1 MAKIEVLSIDL
12 IRMDGGTQARIACNQ
27 DVVDDYA
34 EAITANDGDW
44 PFEPIVVFFDGS
56 DYFLADGF
64 HRTLAAI
71 RLKRSSI
78 TCQVHRGTSKD
89 AKIFGMTANDAHG
102 LRMSRE
108 DKRACVEWLLENG
121 GKMTQ
126 AEIAVKAGVSRR
138 TVTSVVA
145 DRKPKN
151 AQVAQSTSETQ
162 GNSSST
168 TSDSTPESNDAPE
181 VSLADQVKKLRNL
194 IQQHIDKAVRL
205 VDDLH
210 ELKPNRSRQQSVIK
224 ALQDIKLW

>member
-12 IRMDGGTQARIACNQ
+12 IRMDGGTQARLACNQ

-34 EAITANDGDW
+34 EAITANDNDW

-78 TCQVHRGTSKD
+78 TCLVHRGTSKD
-89 AKIFGMTANDAHG
+89 AKIFGMTANDTHG

-108 DKRACVEWLLENG
+108 DKRACVIWLLEYG

-162 GNSSST
+162 GNSSSP
-168 TSDSTPESNDAPE
+168 TSESNEDPE
-181 VSLADQVKKLRNL
+181 VSLAEQVKKLKNV
-194 IQQHIDKAVRL
+194 IQQHIDKAGRL

-210 ELKPNRSRQQSVIK
+210 DLKPNKTRQQAVIK